1 MRKISYL
8 ILVCT
13 ALLLN
18 VSCSKQPDAAKE
30 TSISSAQVAPA
41 DGTANIVFTNADIRT
56 MDKAMPKAQAVAIT
70 GGRISYVGDNAGVQ
84 SLIGKET
91 RVIDAHGHLM
101 VPGFIETHLHLL
113 VAAAAIAGVVADQK
127 DTADDVARKVAEY
140 AKKHPGKS
148 TIFGTGVAASILTSG
163 TATRQVLDKAVS
175 DRGVVMLDETNHNA
189 WVNSKALELAGITK
203 DTPNPAGGTYAK
215 DKSGELSGIVQG
227 STAHIPVILGAK
239 AVTPETLAGSLPN
252 MLKILTS
259 LGFTGAMD
267 MGFPLDTEAGYQALI
282 DMDKAGKL
290 PMRISLAYMFNSQK
304 LGKQVLENI
313 EDFSKRYKSEHVWL
327 DTLKIVGD
335 GVTENHKAYF
345 FKPYLDKK
353 TSGAMNA
360 GEDFT
365 RDAAMKAAKMGFNV
379 TTHCVGD
386 RCNALM
392 LDIYEKIR
400 ASGNKKSILSTTHS
414 WWVRP
419 QDRLRWAKNNII
431 VQTSGIWL
439 FYRPQYVASL
449 GQERNDTEQFPVRT
463 WQDSGAVIA
472 LGADYPATDGG
483 LMGLNPF
490 NNIYSLITRQLA
502 PPLIGSVGKKEP
514 PLKPVDQVLTVD
526 EALRGYT
533 AGSAKMLGRFDEVGS
548 ITKGKKADLVV
559 LSDNLYKIGVE
570 DIPNTTVLLTM
581 MDGKITYAEPY
592 AAAAAAL
599 DDPKIK
605 YSWQE

>member
-1 MRKISYL
+1 M
-8 ILVCT
+8 
-13 ALLLN
+13 LLLLG
-18 VSCSKQPDAAKE
+18 VACSKQDEAARGV
-30 TSISSAQVAPA
+30 TSSTTTPAAQVAPS

-56 MDKAMPKAQAVAIT
+56 MDEANPTAQAVAIT
-70 GGRISYVGDNAGVQ
+70 GNTITYVGDNEGAKVF
-84 SLIGKET
+84 IGKET

-101 VPGFIETHLHLL
+101 TPGFIETHLHLL
-113 VAAAAIAGVVADQK
+113 VASAAIAGVVADQR
-127 DTADDVARKVAEY
+127 DNADDVARKVAEY
-140 AKKHPGKS
+140 AKEHPGKS
-148 TIFGTGVAASILTSG
+148 TIFGTGVAAGLLTSG
-163 TATRQVLDKAVS
+163 EATRQDLDKVVP
-175 DRGVVMLDETNHNA
+175 DRGVVLLDETNHNA

-215 DKSGELSGIVQG
+215 DKNGELSGIVQG
-227 STAHIPVILGAK
+227 SPAHIPVILGSK
-239 AVTPETLAGSLPN
+239 AVTPETLAVSLPN
-252 MLKILTS
+252 MLGILTS

-282 DMDKAGKL
+282 DMDNEGKL
-290 PMRISLAYMFNSQK
+290 PIRVSLAYMFNSQK
-304 LGKQVLENI
+304 LGKKVLETI

-327 DTLKIVGD
+327 DTMKIVGD

-360 GEDFT
+360 GDEFT
-365 RDAAMKAAKMGFNV
+365 RDAAKKAAEMDFNV

-386 RCNALM
+386 RCNAAM
-392 LDIYEKIR
+392 LDIYEEIR
-400 ASGNKKSILSTTHS
+400 ASGNNDAILSTTHS

-419 QDRLRWAKNNII
+419 QDRERWAKGNVI

-502 PPLIGSVGKKEP
+502 PPLIGPVGKKEK
-514 PLKPVDQVLTVD
+514 PLKPVEQVLTVD
-526 EALRGYT
+526 EAVRGYT
-533 AGSAKMLGRFDEVGS
+533 AGSARMIGKFDELGS

-581 MDGKITYAEPY
+581 MDGKITYTEPSI
-592 AAAAAAL
+592 AAIEAL
-599 DDPKIK
+599 ADPKIK